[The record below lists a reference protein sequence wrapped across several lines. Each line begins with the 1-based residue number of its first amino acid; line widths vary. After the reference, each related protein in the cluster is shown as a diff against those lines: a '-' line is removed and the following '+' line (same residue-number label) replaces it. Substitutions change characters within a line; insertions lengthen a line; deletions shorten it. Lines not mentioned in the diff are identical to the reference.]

1 MQSSCIN
8 YSALLCPLD
17 ARRTPLGLQQAQIT
31 MALEN
36 SILYQVLILE
46 NSIITIF
53 TSSIS
58 ITSIVICEPREVE
71 AVCLK

>member
-17 ARRTPLGLQQAQIT
+17 ARTPLGLQQAQIT